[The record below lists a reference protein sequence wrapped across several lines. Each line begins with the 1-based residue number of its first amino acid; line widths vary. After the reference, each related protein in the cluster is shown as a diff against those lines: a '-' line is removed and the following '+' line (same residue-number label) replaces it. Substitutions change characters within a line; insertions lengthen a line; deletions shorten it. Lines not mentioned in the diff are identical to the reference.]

1 MNREKRIVFE
11 VGDIVAV
18 RVRCNNG
25 NCDQE
30 VLINLGNG
38 GGFVPY
44 ECPSPTCNTVW
55 RIKGQMPPPHAVH
68 LVETLIEMRGE
79 KCGAADLPVR
89 FEFRDSD

>member
-1 MNREKRIVFE
+1 MNREKRVIFE

-18 RVRCNNG
+18 RVQCNNG
-25 NCDQE
+25 NGDQE

-44 ECPSPTCNTVW
+44 ECPTCNQPW
-55 RIKGQMPPPHAVH
+55 RIKDQIPSPPAVR

-79 KCGAADLPVR
+79 KRGAADLPVR
-89 FEFRDSD
+89 LEYRDSD